1 MNEVIDLAERR
12 KAREDEGEYIIVCD
26 CGCAMFRIYASG
38 EVMCLN
44 CEAEMEGLSAG
55 VPVEDRK

>member
-44 CEAEMEGLSAG
+44 CEAEMLGISA
-55 VPVEDRK
+55 DTSTKKD

>member
-12 KAREDEGEYIIVCD
+12 KAREDEGDYIIVCE

-44 CEAEMEGLSAG
+44 CEAEMIGLIAG
-55 VPVEDRK
+55 TPTKKD